1 EGGRDDQASGARVE
15 SRQTWSVIVANA
27 EQTLLDLLRDEGQ
40 APSNLEPSRAWR
52 AFRRFMN
59 LSVAGVEEDAML
71 YEYLT
76 ASFSG
81 PRRFTLSLCRQF
93 DLDDGDGQALIQL
106 RCDIAYEPTPA
117 LEALGAYNQWWPGE
131 DTASPLGEVLDA
143 IERRPEWA
151 VIAAHSPAESAVYQ
165 ERVC

>member
-1 EGGRDDQASGARVE
+1 
-15 SRQTWSVIVANA
+15 VIVAKA
-27 EQTLLDLLRDEGQ
+27 EQTLLDFLRDEGQ
-40 APSNLEPSRAWR
+40 EPSSLQPSRAWQ

-59 LSVAGVEEDAML
+59 VSVAGVEEDAML

-76 ASFSG
+76 ASFGG

-117 LEALGAYNQWWPGE
+117 LEALGKYNQWWSDE
-131 DTASPLGEVLDA
+131 DSPNPLDEVLDA

-151 VIAAHSPAESAVYQ
+151 VIAAHTPVESAVYQ
-165 ERVC
+165 ERAC